1 MDPAW
6 AAIAAV
12 TSPLALVILN
22 GWQQRKSNR
31 ENWRRQDEVAA
42 RAAEVAKVVTQTGAT
57 LRANQAALEEIHT
70 LVATELVSSAE
81 LSEAQHRELVAV
93 EELLARSREVV
104 ELKRAMGTEPSVADE
119 DALLE
124 LEIRIEAMTRS
135 LSPREPSATEYPS
148 RLGP

>member
-6 AAIAAV
+6 AALAAV
-12 TSPLALVILN
+12 ASPLVLVILN
-22 GWQQRKSNR
+22 GWQQRKSDR

-42 RAAEVAKVVTQTGAT
+42 RAAEVATAVVATGRT
-57 LRANQAALEEIHT
+57 LRANQRQLEEIHT
-70 LVATELVSSAE
+70 LVSSE
-81 LSEAQHRELVAV
+81 LSEAQQRELAAV

-104 ELKRAMGTEPSVADE
+104 ELKRSMGVEPTVADE

-135 LSPREPSATEYPS
+135 LAVREPAAVEYPS